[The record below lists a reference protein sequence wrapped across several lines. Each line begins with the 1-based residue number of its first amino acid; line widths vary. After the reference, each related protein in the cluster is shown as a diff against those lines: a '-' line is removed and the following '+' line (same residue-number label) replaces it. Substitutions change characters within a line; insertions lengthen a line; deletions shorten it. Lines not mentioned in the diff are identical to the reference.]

1 MIFLT
6 YTHDMPSICP
16 IHAKVVPDLTKSRK
30 HWWLSE
36 SPTWIQKMLAHL
48 KSYFFTHAK
57 KNHKN
62 FKGNQ
67 YISLDFS
74 NYDLP
79 IQCLIS
85 NIALRDWVLVVS
97 IIGRLNFYKRKFH
110 IPGDNLSSC
119 STIFSELVKLPKLV
133 SRLVLSLKDFAT
145 WWIGEDQAAATAL
158 DMLII
163 HSPHICWKRIKAFCR
178 ILTNKVRISWTC
190 FFYNKGSHSWTSS
203 AVLP

>member
-1 MIFLT
+1 M
-6 YTHDMPSICP
+6 H
-16 IHAKVVPDLTKSRK
+16 TKK
-30 HWWLSE
+30 
-36 SPTWIQKMLAHL
+36 
-48 KSYFFTHAK
+48 Y
-57 KNHKN
+57 HKN
-62 FKGNQ
+62 FKENQ

-110 IPGDNLSSC
+110 IPGNNLSSC

-133 SRLVLSLKDFAT
+133 SRSILSLKDFAT
-145 WWIGEDQAAATAL
+145 WWMGEEEIAATAL

-163 HSPHICWKRIKAFCR
+163 HSPHICTKRIKALCK
-178 ILTNKVRISWTC
+178 ILTIRSG
-190 FFYNKGSHSWTSS
+190 FQ
-203 AVLP
+203 